1 MNLCPMKGTFCKAV
15 SPHSPLTQFP
25 FPFPYHL
32 ISGDVPR
39 GYPCA
44 QSAPRRRRRGR
55 RSRRTRR
62 SRQESCHCQTVSMS
76 VPNTPPISILHSH
89 PPSPSRPP
97 CPHSNLGSGGNPQL
111 RRRLDGPPANVWLD
125 LVPAPCQPSILPS
138 LPASPSRIL
147 KRTWGHKRSG
157 RCGTPSATPTGR

>member
-1 MNLCPMKGTFCKAV
+1 MSEAGISLMNLCPMKGTFCKVV
-15 SPHSPLTQFP
+15 SPHSPLTPFP

-44 QSAPRRRRRGR
+44 QLAPRRRRRGR

-76 VPNTPPISILHSH
+76 VPNTSSISILHSH

-97 CPHSNLGSGGNPQL
+97 CPRSHLRSGGTHSFVVDLTVHPPMFGWILYL
-111 RRRLDGPPANVWLD
+111 RPVSPPF
-125 LVPAPCQPSILPS
+125 LPLS
-138 LPASPSRIL
+138 
-147 KRTWGHKRSG
+147 
-157 RCGTPSATPTGR
+157 